1 MQINSSNLIGL
12 FLYYFVSWA
21 VTLLGTLVL
30 LAIYQV
36 NPATQSA
43 TWKEIPW
50 FFGYIILDFVRIVG
64 FAHVILHTWS
74 RHMSV
79 RLQSITRWRVFI
91 ACIGLLSPVCL
102 IDLQFDPCFRWII
115 PLYVCC
121 STFQSLVVLLKM
133 YTSHMLSKQ
142 FCDLELSI
150 QESTNN
156 VEIITIVY
164 SPREVKTYYTPG
176 PIKTY

>member
-30 LAIYQV
+30 VANYQV
-36 NPATQSA
+36 NHATQSA

-50 FFGYIILDFVRIVG
+50 FFGYIMLDFVRIIA

-79 RLQSITRWRVFI
+79 TLQSITRSRVLI
-91 ACIGLLSPVCL
+91 PCIGLLSLLCL
-102 IDLQFDPCFRWII
+102 IDLHSEPCFKWII

-121 STFQSLVVLLKM
+121 TTFQSLAVLLKM
-133 YTSHMLSKQ
+133 YTSHMLAKQ

-156 VEIITIVY
+156 VEIITVIY
-164 SPREVKTYYTPG
+164 E
-176 PIKTY
+176 